1 METGN
6 RGEEIAARHLK
17 KCGYRIVERNYR
29 CVFGEIDIIARDGQ
43 VLVFVEVRSRRTD
56 RHGSPLE
63 SIGLK
68 KQRKLSLLAVC
79 YMKERRLSDIS
90 ARFDVVA
97 VNVREHGD
105 EIKLIKNA
113 FVQVSGSDD

>member
-1 METGN
+1 M
-6 RGEEIAARHLK
+6 AVQHLR

-29 CVFGEIDIIARDGQ
+29 CVFGEIDIIARDGR

-56 RHGSPLE
+56 HYGGPLE
-63 SIGLK
+63 SVGLA
-68 KQRKLSLLAVC
+68 KQRKLSSLAMC
-79 YMKERRLSDIS
+79 YMKEKGLSDIH

-97 VNVREHGD
+97 ISMREHSD

-113 FVQVSGSDD
+113 FDQVSGLG